1 MSFDLFERP
10 QTLLEKRPAAG
21 DATKRRIRGIVCLN
35 ERPGGGTLSPTMRK
49 PFDVV
54 AEGRLVP
61 SSRGDRTQ
69 IERFLDGVR
78 PHNQRIW
85 AHL

>member
-49 PFDVV
+49 PFDIV

-61 SSRGDRTQ
+61 ASRGDMIRTCD
-69 IERFLDGVR
+69 FLL
-78 PHNQRIW
+78 PKQ
-85 AHL
+85 AL